1 MDSTSPKNIKNNK
14 VPKKVKK
21 YNVGKNEIKP
31 KNNQEENKDKKE
43 NLNNNDEED
52 VKLEEDIP
60 EDIDIQEDEFQR
72 ILVGGADSLDKSGK
86 HNSKNAKE
94 TSKRKRKKKPF
105 IISVIDDS
113 LYKKIKIVINANTF
127 RDESLMPIWCKKN
140 SYIKFQVKGKWRI
153 GKLFPYTDSKGLPS
167 SNKAGG
173 FGYGSLVGR
182 IGNGDKFVV
191 SDDKAVMVKEGG
203 ALYLKQLLPKNME
216 IEPEGSLEVNV
227 FDGEYMNFEEIN
239 QKIGWIENNT
249 INVDEN
255 NQEENN
261 EKKLSKKE
269 LEEKEKNEFEKK
281 IRNEFNNIRMNP
293 LISYDQYISKTRNLT
308 ETRKYLEIFSDSYL
322 QALNSVEEYYDDICN
337 YFKLFAQNSNKIN
350 IKRNNVVEYLLG
362 LEGEIGYYLTDK
374 YQRNVKVKCKLTKKT
389 NPRDIIIQCFYDKK
403 YRFYMFNKK
412 TKDLTVNAFK
422 NYYKGYTLIIMA
434 FTFESNDSIEKGE

>member
-1 MDSTSPKNIKNNK
+1 
-14 VPKKVKK
+14 
-21 YNVGKNEIKP
+21 
-31 KNNQEENKDKKE
+31 
-43 NLNNNDEED
+43 
-52 VKLEEDIP
+52 
-60 EDIDIQEDEFQR
+60 
-72 ILVGGADSLDKSGK
+72 
-86 HNSKNAKE
+86 
-94 TSKRKRKKKPF
+94 
-105 IISVIDDS
+105 
-113 LYKKIKIVINANTF
+113 
-127 RDESLMPIWCKKN
+127 
-140 SYIKFQVKGKWRI
+140 
-153 GKLFPYTDSKGLPS
+153 
-167 SNKAGG
+167 
-173 FGYGSLVGR
+173 
-182 IGNGDKFVV
+182 
-191 SDDKAVMVKEGG
+191 
-203 ALYLKQLLPKNME
+203 
-216 IEPEGSLEVNV
+216 
-227 FDGEYMNFEEIN
+227 
-239 QKIGWIENNT
+239 
-249 INVDEN
+249 
-255 NQEENN
+255 
-261 EKKLSKKE
+261 
-269 LEEKEKNEFEKK
+269 
-281 IRNEFNNIRMNP
+281 MNP

>member
-1 MDSTSPKNIKNNK
+1 
-14 VPKKVKK
+14 
-21 YNVGKNEIKP
+21 
-31 KNNQEENKDKKE
+31 
-43 NLNNNDEED
+43 
-52 VKLEEDIP
+52 
-60 EDIDIQEDEFQR
+60 
-72 ILVGGADSLDKSGK
+72 
-86 HNSKNAKE
+86 
-94 TSKRKRKKKPF
+94 
-105 IISVIDDS
+105 
-113 LYKKIKIVINANTF
+113 
-127 RDESLMPIWCKKN
+127 MPIWCPKN

-153 GKLFPYTDSKGLPS
+153 GKLYPYTDSKGLPP
-167 SNKAGG
+167 SNNTGG
-173 FGYGSLVGR
+173 FRYGALVGR
-182 IGNGDKFVV
+182 IGNGYKFVV
-191 SDDKAVMVKEGG
+191 ADDKAVMAKEGG

-216 IEPEGSLEVNV
+216 IDPEGSLEVNV

-403 YRFYMFNKK
+403 YRFYIFNKK